1 MFRAKGVQRQHIQP
15 PDQSWKP
22 GFFIGVYHQLLLICR
37 VHLVQLDQ
45 DGAARLA
52 EWSMAGA
59 SGVAQVGAGW
69 VVALFI

>member
-1 MFRAKGVQRQHIQP
+1 M
-15 PDQSWKP
+15 
-22 GFFIGVYHQLLLICR
+22 GVYHQLLLICG

-45 DGAARLA
+45 DGAARHA